1 MVPSF
6 GTLNFEPLDINNY
19 PCFKLAIYAGKQGQ
33 TFPAVLTAS
42 DEVAVE
48 LFLQNQIKFTDI
60 PKLLE
65 TVLAEHTPTSA
76 FSLQSILNAD
86 QWARTRSKELAN
98 PLN

>member
-1 MVPSF
+1 M
-6 GTLNFEPLDINNY
+6 
-19 PCFKLAIYAGKQGQ
+19 AIYAGKQGQ

-65 TVLAEHTPTSA
+65 TVLAEHIPTSA

-86 QWARTRSKELAN
+86 QWARTRTKELAN
-98 PLN
+98 QLN